1 MIRLGLGLESTFGK
15 PITVGHYGGVLFSGC
30 FSPPGVYP
38 SPIEPGPRFCLPSL
52 SSHFLP
58 SCLLHTSRGLSWLS
72 VSSWWK
78 LPSSHYCLA
87 CAKRP
92 AHKRPARGPNFH
104 FPHAAQRD
112 SIEASGAVIGKQ
124 TPVLLSF
131 ALSVVL
137 ILSGRVVAI

>member
-1 MIRLGLGLESTFGK
+1 M
-15 PITVGHYGGVLFSGC
+15 LFPPRCISFARQAGSEIFAS
-30 FSPPGVYP
+30 FSSLLTSSLLACSARPGASLMP
-38 SPIEPGPRFCLPSL
+38 FCV
-52 SSHFLP
+52 
-58 SCLLHTSRGLSWLS
+58 C
-72 VSSWWK
+72 VSSWSWCCV
-78 LPSSHYCLA
+78 LEILLSIILSRNGRLTVLAPSSHYCLA